1 MNLADNL
8 KKIRK
13 DNNLSQ
19 EQLAEKLG
27 VSRQSVSKWES
38 NLAYPEMDKVLQIC
52 QMFNLNI
59 DELLNQDIKDV
70 KETKESKS
78 NLNKFIDDFLNYI
91 TKTFDMFSSMK
102 FKAKIKCIFEQLI
115 LIILLIIFFMIFG
128 GVLDVVL
135 DKFLNAI
142 DLPYYFIHNLLEAL
156 YILFSLVSGILLY
169 LHIFKIRYLDY
180 YTVVKNKTYE
190 TGDKLKTPDKP
201 ETIIIRDI
209 DHSDYR
215 FIKGLLKLTL
225 LILKGFGIFAALLL
239 LFILVLQTITL
250 TLSFVIIKTGLFFIG
265 LFIFITSTIV
275 LNLVLLYVIYNL
287 IFNKRIDKF
296 KSCITFIISV
306 VVAGISIGIMIISI
320 KDFDYVRDLNSK
332 YFIEEETIIPM
343 RDDILIDDFY
353 KVEFIENNSNDI
365 SIKCIHSYQYKF
377 EINTA
382 SDGIIYFSTYQD
394 DINLL
399 DMLRKNIEDFNNK
412 KIIDH
417 DEYKIY
423 ISTTKENIEKIK
435 SNYSKYYEDRN
446 NYYKDLNNY
455 ENKIYELED
464 EISKKDERINELED
478 IIENYIKTS
487 FNEETIE

>member
-78 NLNKFIDDFLNYI
+78 NVNKFIDDFLNYI

-102 FKAKIKCIFEQLI
+102 FKTKIKCIFEQLI
-115 LIILLIIFFMIFG
+115 LIILLIIFFMLFG
-128 GVLDVVL
+128 GVFDVVL
-135 DKFLNAI
+135 NKFLNVI
-142 DLPYYFIHNLLEAL
+142 DLPYYYIHNLLEAL

-180 YTVVKNKTYE
+180 YTVVKKD
-190 TGDKLKTPDKP
+190 DKLKTLDRP
-201 ETIIIRDI
+201 ETIIIRD
-209 DHSDYR
+209 SDYK

-225 LILKGFGIFAALLL
+225 FILKVFGIFTSLFL
-239 LFILVLQTITL
+239 LFILVLQSVAL

-265 LFIFITSTIV
+265 LFIFIISTIV

-287 IFNKRIDKF
+287 VFNKRIDKF
-296 KSCITFIISV
+296 KSCITFTISV

-332 YFIEEETIIPM
+332 YFIEDETIIPM
-343 RDDILIDDFY
+343 SDDILIDDFY
-353 KVEFIENNSNDI
+353 EVEFIENNSNDI

-377 EINTA
+377 EISATT
-382 SDGIIYFSTYQD
+382 DGIIYFSTYQD
-394 DINLL
+394 DTNLL
-399 DMLRKNIEDFNNK
+399 DILRKNIEDFNDK

-417 DEYKIY
+417 DTYKIY

-435 SNYSKYYEDRN
+435 SNYKKYYEDRN
-446 NYYKDLNNY
+446 NYYENINDY
-455 ENKIYELED
+455 ENKIYELKC
-464 EISKKDERINELED
+464 EISKKDEKINELED
-478 IIENYIKTS
+478 IIENYIKTK
-487 FNEETIE
+487 E